1 MKDINVSDKI
11 KEQTQLVIELL
22 EKAKSLIK
30 YKPLVKV
37 SENEIEAYIQYNK
50 KTFPPDFKYWLTNH
64 GSGRIQLIEDSIY
77 IPSIGDLLNSEHD
90 GRSYDDDD
98 PSNCWDRIYL
108 YYSGAPSV
116 TALDSTIADKSGCTP
131 VVETYSYS
139 NKVSSVYSSS
149 WQMYLIN
156 QIISA
161 ARKILESRSSFVKVK
176 REYLVQSSKAAEDIC
191 DIYYPSLDKDL
202 ERAYI
207 RAMKQNKTKY
217 AEGRK
222 NPFDITETVMRSLS
236 YDDKKSSAGKIKE
249 KLDEEFGIEYDDFHN
264 IKSKFPSY
272 IENKIPKN
280 IKETVSMIEERIKKG
295 SADTYSECQFI
306 EESTKKPHIGKLY
319 ELLEHPLYEL
329 RKAALKGLSRL
340 KPKNLEKKLQEIYK
354 RTKDEF
360 LLSKLESIKFE
371 RDLSSFH
378 KSRNKVSK
386 SHGPVE

>member
-1 MKDINVSDKI
+1 MKDKNVSDKI
-11 KEQTQLVIELL
+11 QELTGFVLELL
-22 EKAKSLIK
+22 KKAGTLIK

-37 SENEIEAYIQYNK
+37 SENEIDAYIRYKK
-50 KTFPPDFKYWLTNH
+50 KTFPPDFKYWLINH
-64 GSGRIQLIEDSIY
+64 GSGGIQLIDGSIY
-77 IPSIGDLLNSEHD
+77 IPSIGDLLNSEQD

-98 PSNCWDRIYL
+98 PANCWDRIYI
-108 YYSGAPSV
+108 YYSGAPCV

-131 VVETYSYS
+131 VIGTYPYS
-139 NKVSSVYSSS
+139 DKVSSVYSSS

-156 QIISA
+156 EIISA

-272 IENKIPKN
+272 IENKISQN
-280 IKETVSMIEERIKKG
+280 IKEAVSRSEERIKKG
-295 SADTYSECQFI
+295 SADTYFEYQFI
-306 EESTKKPHIGKLY
+306 ENSTNKPHIKKLY
-319 ELLEHPLYEL
+319 ELLEHPSYEL
-329 RKAALKGLSRL
+329 REAALKGLSRL
-340 KPKNLEKKLQEIYK
+340 KPKDFERNLREIYE

-360 LLSKLESIKFE
+360 LLSELESIKI
-371 RDLSSFH
+371 
-378 KSRNKVSK
+378 
-386 SHGPVE
+386 